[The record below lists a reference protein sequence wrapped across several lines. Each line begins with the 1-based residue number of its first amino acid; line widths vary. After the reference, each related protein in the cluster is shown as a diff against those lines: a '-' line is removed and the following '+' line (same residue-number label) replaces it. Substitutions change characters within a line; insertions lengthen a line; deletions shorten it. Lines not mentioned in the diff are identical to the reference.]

1 MCTAGRRPPTY
12 QLTDPFS
19 RAGLLRL
26 TSGLEQYSDA
36 NGVAVLFR
44 VRRRG
49 SAACGREVYPKCADA
64 DFRYDHTRALACLAC
79 RAAAPRP
86 SSRYIHI

>member
-49 SAACGREVYPKCADA
+49 ARLGRTRERAGMQVVDA
-64 DFRYDHTRALACLAC
+64 DFRYDHTGC
-79 RAAAPRP
+79 
-86 SSRYIHI
+86 

>member
-49 SAACGREVYPKCADA
+49 SAARASGRVCKWWILTFVMITLDAEPLPRAPTPQLVY
-64 DFRYDHTRALACLAC
+64 
-79 RAAAPRP
+79 
-86 SSRYIHI
+86 